1 MQLIFGVSC
10 IPVLSS
16 THTLLLKRLFECC
29 HIDFS
34 LEHEDQCSKVHLSIG
49 QSLNRGRYGTWS
61 FSCSN
66 LRGLF
71 KNYIAKCPTCLKSN
85 IKSRDGQFSVIL
97 GNPRLASLV
106 GQESPVFHTVSLDIQ
121 GPWIVSNFTGAKR
134 TRNKHGS
141 HKIYG
146 LIIVDLLS
154 GCFCIEF
161 LNHASAEEVEAGL
174 KSFSRLH
181 RLPSKCIAD
190 AGSSLVS
197 LEKNPLFTG
206 IRRMG
211 VRASS

>member
-1 MQLIFGVSC
+1 MFR
-10 IPVLSS
+10 
-16 THTLLLKRLFECC
+16 K
-29 HIDFS
+29 
-34 LEHEDQCSKVHLSIG
+34 
-49 QSLNRGRYGTWS
+49 
-61 FSCSN
+61 
-66 LRGLF
+66 
-71 KNYIAKCPTCLKSN
+71 YISKCPTCLKCD
-85 IKSRDGQFSVIL
+85 IKSKDGQFSVIL

-106 GQESPVFHTVSLDIQ
+106 GQESPVFHTLSLDIQ

-134 TRNKHGS
+134 TRKKHGS
-141 HKIYG
+141 HKVYG

-161 LNHASAEEVEAGL
+161 LNHASSQEEEAGL

-197 LEKNPLFTG
+197 LEKNPLFSG

-211 VRASS
+211 INVETVPPNHQMLNFSERTWQEAKGLLNSM